1 MSIKGFNS
9 KAVHA
14 GDLYIPE
21 IGNVTT
27 PIFEDST
34 YRYPNNSESTII
46 DNTSKSTFL
55 YSRWGNPT
63 VQSFENKYKSL
74 EKTDH
79 AVAFSSGMGAITATV
94 LSIMKSGDKMLA
106 INVLYGQT
114 YYFFARTLKSYG
126 ITVDMVSVD
135 DMNKLN
141 ISKENYKMIY
151 IESIP
156 NPLMDVLDIK
166 KIGEYCRK
174 KGIILVVDATFAS
187 PYNQTPVDFGADIII
202 HSGTKYIG
210 GHSDILIGVV
220 GCNSDD
226 CYNGIVGMRKTL
238 GATPDAFQAYL
249 AYRGLKTLGLR
260 MERHN
265 INGMKIAEFLSSS
278 DKIMEVFYPG
288 LRQGKYY
295 EIAKTNLRGFGGMIS
310 FKLKGGIAE
319 SHKFIGS
326 LEIPMPAVSLGGVES
341 LITIPAETTHSEMS
355 EEERNKSGIT
365 DNLIRLS
372 VGIEDSED
380 LIEDLQ
386 QALAKI

>member
-226 CYNGIVGMRKTL
+226 YYNGIVGMRKTL

>member
-1 MSIKGFNS
+1 MSAKGFNS
-9 KAVHA
+9 RAVHA

-34 YRYPNNSESTII
+34 YLYPNDSTKTIA

-63 VQSFENKYKSL
+63 VQSFEDKYKSL

-94 LSIMKSGDKMLA
+94 LAIMKSGERMLA

-126 ITVDMVSVD
+126 INVDMVSVD
-135 DMNKLN
+135 DMNNLN
-141 ISKENYKMIY
+141 IQRKDYKVIY

-174 KGIILVVDATFAS
+174 NGIILIVDATFAS
-187 PYNQTPVDFGADIII
+187 PFNQTPVDFGADIII

-210 GHSDILIGVV
+210 GHSDVLIGIV
-220 GCNSDD
+220 GCNNDKYYS
-226 CYNGIVGMRKTL
+226 GIVDMRKTL
-238 GATPDAFQAYL
+238 GASPDAFQAYL

-265 INGMKIAEFLSSS
+265 SNGIKIAEFLKNSE
-278 DKIMEVFYPG
+278 KIEEVFYPG
-288 LRQGKYY
+288 LNTGKYY
-295 EIAKTNLRGFGGMIS
+295 EIAKNNLRGFGGMIS
-310 FKLKGGIAE
+310 FKLKGSIEE
-319 SHKFIGS
+319 SHKFIKN
-326 LEIPMPAVSLGGVES
+326 LEMPMPAVSLGGVES
-341 LITIPAETTHSEMS
+341 LITIPAETTHSEMTR
-355 EEERNKSGIT
+355 EEREKSGIT

-380 LIEDLQ
+380 LINDLR
-386 QALAKI
+386 QALDKI

>member
-94 LSIMKSGDKMLA
+94 LSIMKTGDKMLA

-141 ISKENYKMIY
+141 ISKENYKIIY

-166 KIGEYCRK
+166 KIGEYCK
-174 KGIILVVDATFAS
+174 KNDIILVVDATFAS
-187 PYNQTPVDFGADIII
+187 PYNQTPVDSGADIII

-220 GCNSDD
+220 GCNNDD
-226 CYNGIVGMRKTL
+226 YYNGIVGMRKTL

-265 INGMKIAEFLSSS
+265 MNGMKIAEFLNNS

-288 LRQGKYY
+288 LKQGKYY
-295 EIAKTNLRGFGGMIS
+295 EIAKANLKGFGGMIS
-310 FKLKGGIAE
+310 FKLKGGIQE
-319 SHKFIGS
+319 SHKFIDS

-355 EEERNKSGIT
+355 EEERNRSGIT

-380 LIEDLQ
+380 LIDDLQ
-386 QALAKI
+386 QALNKI

>member
-34 YRYPNNSESTII
+34 YKYPNSAENII
-46 DNTSKSTFL
+46 TDNTSKSTFL

-74 EKTDH
+74 EKTNH

-94 LSIMKSGDKMLA
+94 LSIMKSGDRMLA

-126 ITVDMVSVD
+126 IDVDMISVD
-135 DMNKLN
+135 DMNKLKIQRN
-141 ISKENYKMIY
+141 DYKIIY

-166 KIGEYCRK
+166 KIGKYCREK
-174 KGIILVVDATFAS
+174 NIILIVDATFAS
-187 PYNQTPVDFGADIII
+187 PFNQTPVDFGADIII

-210 GHSDILIGVV
+210 GHSDILIGVI
-220 GCNSDD
+220 GCNNDGY
-226 CYNGIVGMRKTL
+226 YNSIVDMRKTL

-265 INGMKIAEFLSSS
+265 LNGMKIAEFLESSK
-278 DKIMEVFYPG
+278 KIQEVFYPG
-288 LRQGKYY
+288 LKSGKYY
-295 EIAKTNLRGFGGMIS
+295 EIAEDNLKGFGGMIS
-310 FKLKGGIAE
+310 FKLKGGIEE
-319 SHKFIGS
+319 SHKFIKN

-341 LITIPAETTHSEMS
+341 LITIPAETTHSEMT
-355 EEERNKSGIT
+355 EEEREKSGIT

-380 LIEDLQ
+380 LINDLM
-386 QALAKI
+386 QALDKI

>member
-34 YRYPNNSESTII
+34 YKYPNSSETII
-46 DNTSKSTFL
+46 ADNTSKSTFL

-74 EKTDH
+74 EKTNH

-94 LSIMKSGDKMLA
+94 LSIMKSGDRMLA

-126 ITVDMVSVD
+126 IYVDMISVD

-141 ISKENYKMIY
+141 IRRNDYKIIY

-166 KIGEYCRK
+166 KIGKYCREK
-174 KGIILVVDATFAS
+174 NIILIVDATFAS
-187 PYNQTPVDFGADIII
+187 PFNQTPVD
-202 HSGTKYIG
+202 
-210 GHSDILIGVV
+210 
-220 GCNSDD
+220 
-226 CYNGIVGMRKTL
+226 
-238 GATPDAFQAYL
+238 
-249 AYRGLKTLGLR
+249 
-260 MERHN
+260 
-265 INGMKIAEFLSSS
+265 
-278 DKIMEVFYPG
+278 
-288 LRQGKYY
+288 
-295 EIAKTNLRGFGGMIS
+295 
-310 FKLKGGIAE
+310 
-319 SHKFIGS
+319 
-326 LEIPMPAVSLGGVES
+326 
-341 LITIPAETTHSEMS
+341 
-355 EEERNKSGIT
+355 
-365 DNLIRLS
+365 
-372 VGIEDSED
+372 
-380 LIEDLQ
+380 LQ
-386 QALAKI
+386 ELWKVRP